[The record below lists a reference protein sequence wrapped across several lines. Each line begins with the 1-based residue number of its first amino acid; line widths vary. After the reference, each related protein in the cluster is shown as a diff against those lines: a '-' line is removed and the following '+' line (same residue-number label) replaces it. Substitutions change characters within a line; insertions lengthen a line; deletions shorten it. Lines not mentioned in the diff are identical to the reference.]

1 MAQTS
6 VCESDWKSA
15 IKVCATAR
23 GIQMPRTLI
32 FILALLIVGLCS
44 VDARACSCAGPS
56 APCEEYWEATAV
68 FIGTV
73 IEGRLVTVKESD
85 YEHQRRAI
93 RISIDEAFRGVEGAE
108 VEVLTGFGDAD
119 CGFGFRRSQ
128 QYLVYAYRSESD
140 QKLHTNI
147 CTRTRAISEAD
158 PDLVYIRGLT
168 KAKAGGT
175 ISGEVV
181 RERRNETGGSNG
193 EPLAGVKVTIDG
205 PQKAEAVTDAKG
217 AFKIEGLQPG
227 EYTVVPAPPKGLAT
241 RGEDRKVKVADRG
254 CAVVHIWLESNA
266 KLGGRVL
273 NAQGL
278 SVAKAEIVLIQADK
292 ERYQGYADY
301 AYADEDGLYSFKLIP
316 AGSYVLQIRY
326 DGLSGQNRP
335 FPVMYYPGTTDKSQ
349 ARVFTIKEGETID
362 LDIKVPPLP
371 SEVEI
376 RGQVVWPD
384 GKPVT
389 TANVGY
395 MVPKD
400 SVFYGIKV
408 DEAGR
413 FSFKAYSGLTLTVS
427 ASLEVTKGKF
437 ANAHSSPIVAGVNT
451 EPIKLVLSG
460 PQP

>member
-1 MAQTS
+1 
-6 VCESDWKSA
+6 
-15 IKVCATAR
+15 
-23 GIQMPRTLI
+23 MPRTLI
-32 FILALLIVGLCS
+32 FILALFVVVGLCS

-56 APCEEYWEATAV
+56 APCQEYWEVTAV

-73 IEGRLVTVKESD
+73 IEGKLVTVKEGD
-85 YEHQRRAI
+85 FEHQMRAV
-93 RISIDEAFRGVEGAE
+93 RLSIDEAFRGVEGSE
-108 VEVLTGFGDAD
+108 VEVLTGLGGGD
-119 CGFGFRRSQ
+119 CGFGFRRAQ
-128 QYLVYAYRSESD
+128 QFLIYAYRSEGD

-158 PDLVYIRGLT
+158 PDLAYIRGLS

-205 PQKAEAVTDAKG
+205 PQKAEAVTNAKG
-217 AFKIEGLQPG
+217 EFKIEGVQPG
-227 EYTVVPAPPKGLAT
+227 EYTVVPAMPKGLAI
-241 RGEDRKVKVADRG
+241 RGPDKKITVADRG
-254 CAVVHIWLESNA
+254 CAVVYLWLESNA
-266 KLGGRVL
+266 RISGRVL

-301 AYADEDGLYSFKLIP
+301 AYADEDGAYSFKLIP
-316 AGSYVLQIRY
+316 AGRYVLQIRY
-326 DGLSGQNRP
+326 DGMTLQNRP
-335 FPVMYYPGTTDKSQ
+335 FPVMYYPGTPDKSE
-349 ARVFTIKEGETID
+349 ALVFTIKEGETID

-376 RGQVVWPD
+376 RGQVVSPD
-384 GKPVT
+384 GKPAT

-395 MVPKD
+395 MVKD
-400 SVFYGIKV
+400 SIFYGVKV

-413 FSFKAYSGLTLTVS
+413 FSFKAYTGMTLNVS
-427 ASLEVTKGKF
+427 ASVEITKGKYAS
-437 ANAHSSPIVAGVNT
+437 ANAGPIVAGVNT
-451 EPIKLVLSG
+451 EPIKLILTPPS
-460 PQP
+460 P